1 MEKNGEI
8 SIKSVLYKLTNRPIA
23 MDGEK
28 YVYFDNRSGDLE
40 EVSDELLKEAE
51 RIAKEESEKL
61 FEETRVLEINNKTSE
76 IIYNKYTR
84 EQQFNISNLL
94 YPYTEEDKE
103 YMFMFIEIARM
114 ISREA
119 KDSGIIAD
127 EIDWLEIDKRIALRK
142 AGE

>member
-119 KDSGIIAD
+119 KVSGIIAD

>member
-61 FEETRVLEINNKTSE
+61 FEETRLLEINNKTSE